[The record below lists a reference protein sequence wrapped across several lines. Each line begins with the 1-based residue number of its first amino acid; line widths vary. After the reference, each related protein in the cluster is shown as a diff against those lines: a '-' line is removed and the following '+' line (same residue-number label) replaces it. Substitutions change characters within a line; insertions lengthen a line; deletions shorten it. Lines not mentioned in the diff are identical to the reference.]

1 MEVGGDR
8 EHGLH
13 QPAQGRAVALDL
25 HAELQALA
33 HTHDRHAMRAD
44 RAADDHYVARDHP
57 LRTEVDADR
66 DEADPGGVDED
77 AVAVTGVHDLGVAGR
92 HLDARRARG
101 CAQRVGHACDDRYL
115 HAFLQDETAGEVGGP
130 GSAHGQV
137 VDGAVDREVADAAAG
152 EEQRSHDV
160 RVGGEGQPGAAQRH
174 HGRVGQLRQHVAPVA
189 GREDVLDQ
197 FGRECP
203 AAAVAHHHPRLVAQ
217 RCRAGPSRE
226 VEDGRLAGSGRR
238 RGGDGGV
245 QCFGRLRQRG
255 SSPWLRW

>member
-33 HTHDRHAMRAD
+33 HTHDRHAVHAD
-44 RAADDHYVARDHP
+44 RAADDHDVAGDHP
-57 LRTEVDADR
+57 LRTEVDARR
-66 DEADPGGVDED
+66 DQTDPGGVDED

-101 CAQRVGHACDDRYL
+101 CAQRVGHACDDRDL

-130 GSAHGQV
+130 GAAHGEV
-137 VDGAVDREVADAAAG
+137 VDRAVDREVADAAAG
-152 EEQRSHDV
+152 EEQRPHDV
-160 RVGGEGQPGAAQRH
+160 RVGGEGQPGAAQRY
-174 HGRVGQLRQHVAPVA
+174 HGRVGQLREHVAPVT

-197 FGRECP
+197 FCRECP

-217 RCRAGPSRE
+217 RCRAGPCRE
-226 VEDGRLAGSGRR
+226 VEYGWLAGSGR
-238 RGGDGGV
+238 GGAGGV